1 MMTNEQYH
9 ADTSRISKSGLDL
22 INQAPAKYYHRYL
35 DPNAKPRKS
44 TKTFDFGSSMHSII
58 NEREKFDQEFIVSPN
73 FTGEGSKFKRE
84 MFAAAN
90 KDKTVISA
98 EMFDHI
104 TGMRK
109 SVFNHPIAS
118 KLLSHGV
125 AEQTFTWI
133 DPETGAPCKCRPDWW
148 NDDKRYI
155 IDLKSTPDARQ
166 NPFMRSAFKYR
177 YHVQA
182 PFYFDGLE
190 ANGMK
195 PKRFV
200 FIAVEKEP
208 PYLVNV
214 FFYPETEMEFGRQ
227 IYREN
232 LETYMECKRTGIWN
246 GYTNEI
252 KPLEIPG
259 AY

>member
-9 ADTSRISKSGLDL
+9 ADTTRISKSGLDL
-22 INQAPAKYYHRYL
+22 INQVPAKYYHRYL
-35 DPNAKPRKS
+35 DPDAKPRKS
-44 TKTFDFGSSMHSII
+44 TKIFDFGSSMHSII
-58 NEREKFDQEFIVSPN
+58 LERDKFDSEFIVSPN
-73 FTGEGSKFKRE
+73 FKGEGSRF
-84 MFAAAN
+84 MTDQFAYAN
-90 KDKTVISA
+90 KGKTIVSVD
-98 EMFDHI
+98 MFEHI
-104 TGMRK
+104 VGMRK
-109 SVFNHPIAS
+109 SIFNHPIAS
-118 KLLSHGV
+118 KLLSTGI
-125 AEQTFTWI
+125 AEQTYTWI
-133 DPETGAPCKCRPDWW
+133 DAETGASCKCRPDWW
-148 NDDKRYI
+148 NDDLQYI
-155 IDLKSTPDARQ
+155 IDIKSTVDASDKG
-166 NPFMRSAFKYR
+166 FMFSAYKFR

-182 PFYFDGLE
+182 PFYFDGMV

-214 FFYPETEMEFGRQ
+214 FYYPETEMEFGRQ
-227 IYREN
+227 SYIEN